1 MTIVLIKLKWVHYN
15 LNTRLCLNCIL
26 MSPNWLRWMLSLV
39 VSDGWDSLL
48 CDRLVTRPLMDAALD
63 QMRLGENKCRH
74 LEIQLSHWWVS
85 LSLSNACVPSL
96 WCDNI
101 GDQETDGGWVWSG
114 LVTELST
121 PHLLLARPGS
131 NPECRGDNNCLEWND
146 HDDESVA
153 QLEII

>member
-39 VSDGWDSLL
+39 VINGWDSLL

-63 QMRLGENKCRH
+63 QMRLGENKCTSPRDSAEP
-74 LEIQLSHWWVS
+74 LMSVS
-85 LSLSNACVPSL
+85 VSNACVRGLWQLVTRRRMGAGCGLGWSL
-96 WCDNI
+96 SCPPHICYWP
-101 GDQETDGGWVWSG
+101 GRDQIQNVEEITIVWS
-114 LVTELST
+114 EMIMMMRM
-121 PHLLLARPGS
+121 LL
-131 NPECRGDNNCLEWND
+131 
-146 HDDESVA
+146 A